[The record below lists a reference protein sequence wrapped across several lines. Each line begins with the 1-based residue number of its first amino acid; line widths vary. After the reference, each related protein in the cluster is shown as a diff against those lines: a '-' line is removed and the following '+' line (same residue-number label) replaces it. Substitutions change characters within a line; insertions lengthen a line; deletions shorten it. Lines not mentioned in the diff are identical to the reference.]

1 MRSHKPRFSCCGD
14 AAAALRLAGSPVW
27 HQQGGGVMSDSRR
40 MRVAFAL
47 AMAMALPVA
56 AQADPL
62 KVLTAGAFK
71 QVLLAVIPQFETSGR
86 KVQWDN
92 DTVGALLKRI
102 EAGESFDV
110 VIASPAAL
118 EALAKSG
125 KIAGGG
131 IELARVGVGMA
142 VREGALRP
150 DIGTVEGFKQAL
162 LAAKAVAYIDPA
174 SGGSSGIYL
183 SGLIDRLGIGAEVKP
198 KSVLVH
204 GGTSADRIVSGEA
217 DVAVQQISELL
228 PVKGVV
234 LVGPLP
240 PEIQNYTVYSA
251 GIAAGSQQRPSA
263 QALIDL
269 LRSPDGAVA
278 ITSKGMEPIGP
289 GPPAK

>member
-1 MRSHKPRFSCCGD
+1 MIDPRRT
-14 AAAALRLAGSPVW
+14 RLI
-27 HQQGGGVMSDSRR
+27 
-40 MRVAFAL
+40 FAL
-47 AMAMALPVA
+47 AIALVLPDVA
-56 AQADPL
+56 RAEAL

-71 QVLLAVIPQFETSGR
+71 QVLLAILPQFEATGR
-86 KVQWDN
+86 EVQWDN
-92 DTVGALLKRI
+92 DTVGSLLKRI

-118 EALAKSG
+118 DALGKSG
-125 KIAGGG
+125 RIAGGV
-131 IELARVGVGMA
+131 IDLAKVGVGVA
-142 VREGALRP
+142 VREGAAKP
-150 DIGTVEGFKQAL
+150 DISTVDGFKQAL

-183 SGLIDRLGIGAEVKP
+183 AGLLDRLGIGAAVRP

-204 GGTSADRIVSGEA
+204 GGTSAERVASGEA

-251 GIAAGSQQRPSA
+251 GIAAGTPQRASA

-269 LRSPDGAVA
+269 LRSGGGAAVL
-278 ITSKGMEPIGP
+278 TSKGMEPIGHDQ
-289 GPPAK
+289 PAK

>member
-1 MRSHKPRFSCCGD
+1 MIDLK
-14 AAAALRLAGSPVW
+14 
-27 HQQGGGVMSDSRR
+27 R

-47 AMAMALPVA
+47 AIAMALPDA
-56 AQADPL
+56 ARADPL

-71 QVLLAVIPQFETSGR
+71 QVFLAIIPQFEAAGR
-86 KVQWDN
+86 TVQWDN
-92 DTVGALLKRI
+92 DTVGGLVKRI

-118 EALAKSG
+118 DGLGKSG

-131 IELARVGVGMA
+131 VQLAKVGVGMA
-142 VREGALRP
+142 VREGAAKP
-150 DIGTVEGFKQAL
+150 DISTVEGFKQAL

-183 SGLIDRLGIGAEVKP
+183 SGLIDRLGIAAEIKP

-204 GGTSADRIVSGEA
+204 GGTSADSVVSGEA

-251 GIAAGSQQRPSA
+251 GIAAGTREGSSA

-278 ITSKGMEPIGP
+278 IKSKGMEPIGQA
-289 GPPAK
+289 PPAK

>member
-1 MRSHKPRFSCCGD
+1 MRM
-14 AAAALRLAGSPVW
+14 AL
-27 HQQGGGVMSDSRR
+27 
-40 MRVAFAL
+40 AL
-47 AMAMALPVA
+47 AMAMALLDA
-56 AQADPL
+56 ARADPL

-71 QVLLAVIPQFETSGR
+71 QVLLAVIPQFEAAGR
-86 KVQWDN
+86 PVQWDN

-131 IELARVGVGMA
+131 IGLARVGVGMA
-142 VREGALRP
+142 VREGAAKP
-150 DIGTVEGFKQAL
+150 DISTVEGFKQAL

-204 GGTSADRIVSGEA
+204 GGTSADRLVSGEA

-251 GIAAGSQQRPSA
+251 GIAAGTRQGPSA

-269 LRSPDGAVA
+269 LRSQDGAVA
-278 ITSKGMEPIGP
+278 IKSKGMEPIGP

>member
-1 MRSHKPRFSCCGD
+1 MID
-14 AAAALRLAGSPVW
+14 LR
-27 HQQGGGVMSDSRR
+27 RT
-40 MRVAFAL
+40 RVGFAI
-47 AMAMALPVA
+47 AVAMALPGA
-56 AQADPL
+56 AQAETL

-71 QVLLAVIPQFETSGR
+71 PVLLALIPQFEAAGR
-86 KVQWDN
+86 QLQWDN
-92 DTVGALLKRI
+92 DTVGGLVKRI

-118 EALAKSG
+118 DALGKSG

-131 IELARVGVGMA
+131 IELAKVGVGMA
-142 VREGALRP
+142 IREGAAKP
-150 DIGTVEGFKQAL
+150 DITTVEGFKQAL

-174 SGGSSGIYL
+174 AGGSSGIYV

-204 GGTSADRIVSGEA
+204 GGTSADRVASGEA

-234 LVGPLP
+234 VVGPLP
-240 PEIQNYTVYSA
+240 AEIQNYTVYSA
-251 GIAAGSQQRPSA
+251 GIAAGSRQTPSA

-269 LRSPDGAVA
+269 LRSGDGAVA
-278 ITSKGMEPIGP
+278 IKSKGMEPVGQA
-289 GPPAK
+289 PPAK

>member
-1 MRSHKPRFSCCGD
+1 MID
-14 AAAALRLAGSPVW
+14 L
-27 HQQGGGVMSDSRR
+27 RR
-40 MRVAFAL
+40 MGVAFAF
-47 AMAMALPVA
+47 AIGMVQPDVVRAEA
-56 AQADPL
+56 L

-71 QVLLAVIPQFETSGR
+71 QVLLAIIPQFEAAGHE
-86 KVQWDN
+86 VHWDN

-125 KIAGGG
+125 RIAGDGV
-131 IELARVGVGMA
+131 ELARVGVGMA
-142 VREGALRP
+142 VREGAAKP
-150 DIGTVEGFKQAL
+150 DISTVDGFKQAL

-174 SGGSSGIYL
+174 SGGSSGIYV
-183 SGLIDRLGIGAEVKP
+183 SALIDRLGIGAEVKQ

-204 GGTSADRIVSGEA
+204 GGTSADRVVSGEA
-217 DVAVQQISELL
+217 EVAVQQISELL

-234 LVGPLP
+234 VVGPLP

-251 GIAAGSQQRPSA
+251 GIAAGTRQKPSA

-269 LRSPDGAVA
+269 LQSRDGAMA
-278 ITSKGMEPIGP
+278 IKSKGMEPIDP
-289 GPPAK
+289 IPPTK